1 MARSLKRKGARTETE
16 SIHWYVTRLL
26 FHVPFCLSPR
36 LSPIAPDLITQ
47 RPLHVLNPTKHFFYN
62 LNRCH
67 SRRIRRQR
75 PHTRQMRTSL
85 ILLNERRTKDRLSL
99 GRGLPSLRFPALLV
113 PPHFVHKTRSA
124 PSPVSDVCLTS
135 FPFVF
140 IEDRFSKRRMG
151 WLRVEE
157 V

>member
-26 FHVPFCLSPR
+26 FHVPFCPSPR
-36 LSPIAPDLITQ
+36 LSPIVPNLITQ

-99 GRGLPSLRFPALLV
+99 GRGLPSFRFPALLV
-113 PPHFVHKTRSA
+113 PPLRPQDSFRALTRVGC
-124 PSPVSDVCLTS
+124 VSYLLSVRVYRGS
-135 FPFVF
+135 FLQEKNGVVA
-140 IEDRFSKRRMG
+140 R
-151 WLRVEE
+151 
-157 V
+157 

>member
-26 FHVPFCLSPR
+26 FHVPFCPSPR
-36 LSPIAPDLITQ
+36 LSPIVPNLITQ

-67 SRRIRRQR
+67 SRRIRRQGT
-75 PHTRQMRTSL
+75 HTGQIRTSL
-85 ILLNERRTKDRLSL
+85 ILLNERRTRTDFLLDADFPPSDFP
-99 GRGLPSLRFPALLV
+99 PSLYPD
-113 PPHFVHKTRSA
+113 FVHKTRSA